1 VQKEL
6 RFVESNHGRGVD
18 LKKKS
23 KKERKFLA
31 ELRFDRRS
39 INC

>member
-1 VQKEL
+1 MQKEL
-6 RFVESNHGRGVD
+6 RFAESNHGPEVD
-18 LKKKS
+18 LKKS